1 MKKHI
6 TSLISQN
13 FGKFASK
20 QFPSWFQNIINQSYV
35 SLMGLDMREFYSPRH
50 YKSLN
55 ELFTRK
61 LKQMRDFSL
70 DGDDFISPCDSLI
83 SEC

>member
-1 MKKHI
+1 MNKRHI

-20 QFPSWFQNIINQSYV
+20 EFPSWFQNIVNQAYV
-35 SLMGLDMREFYSPRH
+35 SLMGLDMSDFHKPNT

-55 ELFTRK
+55 LWLSTKPTF
-61 LKQMRDFSL
+61 QCIAF
-70 DGDDFISPCDSLI
+70 
-83 SEC
+83 